1 MKVIVTGGTGLI
13 GRALAANLA
22 ARGDSV
28 VVTSRDPKRTRD
40 LPARVEPAVWDAESG
55 NGLAAVVEGADA
67 VVHLVGEGIA
77 DGRWT
82 AERKRRIRESRTRS
96 TRAVAEAFSAASA
109 TPRVLL
115 QGSAVGFYGSR
126 GDEELDEAS
135 PQGEGFLADVC
146 SEWEE
151 AGQAVEELGVR
162 RALLRTGVVLTSEG
176 GALPKM
182 VLPFRLF
189 AGGPVGSG
197 RQWVPWIHLA
207 DQVGAI
213 RFLLDDVDAKGAF
226 NLVAPGSV
234 TNRDL
239 SKAIGRALG
248 RPSLVPAPAFAMKLA
263 LGEMAELL
271 LGSQRV
277 RPGALM
283 AAGYEFRFPEVAAAL
298 HDLLG

>member
-1 MKVIVTGGTGLI
+1 MKPTVKLTMGGSHSMESVTVHVYVI
-13 GRALAANLA
+13 AP
-22 ARGDSV
+22 SSFSP
-28 VVTSRDPKRTRD
+28 TS
-40 LPARVEPAVWDAESG
+40 
-55 NGLAAVVEGADA
+55 
-67 VVHLVGEGIA
+67 
-77 DGRWT
+77 
-82 AERKRRIRESRTRS
+82 
-96 TRAVAEAFSAASA
+96 SAASA

-146 SEWEE
+146 SGWEE

-207 DQVGAI
+207 DQVGAV

-248 RPSLVPAPAFAMKLA
+248 RPSLVPAPAEIA
-263 LGEMAELL
+263 
-271 LGSQRV
+271 
-277 RPGALM
+277 
-283 AAGYEFRFPEVAAAL
+283 
-298 HDLLG
+298 